1 MLLKTSESFEET
13 CEAFKTLKSEFYNIP
28 QNYNEFVAKVHKYGI
43 CVIAKNE
50 TVEGLIAFY
59 ANNHETKV
67 AFITSVLVSKNSRGK
82 GIGTQLVK
90 TCEDVCKEKGFKKI
104 SLEVHKE
111 NYIAISLYRKFGYKP
126 YKENSV
132 SIYMEK
138 IIVQEENDNG

>member
-82 GIGTQLVK
+82 GIGTRLVK
-90 TCEDVCKEKGFKKI
+90 ACENICREKGFKKI
-104 SLEVHKE
+104 SLEVHRE
-111 NYIAISLYRKFGYKP
+111 NHIAISLYSKFGYKP
-126 YKENSV
+126 YKENGV
-132 SIYMEK
+132 STYMEK
-138 IIVQEENDNG
+138 IIVQEENVNG

>member
-13 CEAFKTLKSEFYNIP
+13 CEAFEMLKTEFYNIP
-28 QNYNEFVAKVHKYGI
+28 ENYNEFVAKVHKYGI

-59 ANNHETKV
+59 ANNYETKM
-67 AFITSVLVSKNSRGK
+67 AFITSVLVSENSKGK

-90 TCEDVCKEKGFKKI
+90 NCENICREKGFEKI
-104 SLEVHKE
+104 SLEVNKE
-111 NYIAISLYRKFGYKP
+111 NYVAISLYSKFGYKP
-126 YKENSV
+126 FKEGDV

-138 IIVQEENDNG
+138 NIAQEE